1 MPLFKGTGAGAVR
14 LLVMVL
20 AVGAKAFMPGP
31 AYPSLSQTKPR
42 GLRLV
47 QKTSPSVRAVGYT
60 FLSAQMKGPSDEE
73 SPPQKTRTR
82 RLTPSF
88 GEAMSSQDFCGV
100 IVTPATGAP
109 KQAPGSAKQ
118 ASEGARTDKQVTEV
132 TEVEKGQ
139 RMEATEVEQKNAKK
153 DAGGGRAQLG
163 QENESAEAA
172 LGTEGTLTGAT
183 RLIQQGYAALQR
195 GRPQD
200 GLDLALQARSILQ
213 EELLAP
219 PGDEAECVAKAEELE
234 RKCARVNNLYASGK
248 QALSAAQTALD
259 TGALDQA
266 RSECDKSIWD
276 YDAALEEGA
285 ADLGQPARDLL
296 IVINGKQAANGAR
309 AEAAGL
315 IQRGYAALQQGRPQD
330 GLDLALQARSILQ
343 ELLAPTGDDS
353 VDADVVAKAEELERK
368 CLLVRQL
375 YASGKQKLIM
385 AQAALDT
392 GALDQARRRC
402 DKSITDYDAALEE
415 GTADLGQPARDLLI
429 VINGKQAAKAQ
440 QRLEMKQV
448 PVVTKEAS
456 EAALGADKALT
467 DTQRAEAAGVK
478 DVTQEA
484 SEAALGAD
492 GAMADI
498 QREAAA
504 AAGEQRT
511 ATEAS
516 GAAVGGDVFTQFFFD
531 KVCMFVT
538 AGPVKHSKEQKSESK
553 EI

>member
-47 QKTSPSVRAVGYT
+47 QKTRPSVRAVGYT

-100 IVTPATGAP
+100 IVTRTPATGAP

-219 PGDEAECVAKAEELE
+219 PGDEAEC
-234 RKCARVNNLYASGK
+234 
-248 QALSAAQTALD
+248 
-259 TGALDQA
+259 
-266 RSECDKSIWD
+266 
-276 YDAALEEGA
+276 
-285 ADLGQPARDLL
+285 
-296 IVINGKQAANGAR
+296 
-309 AEAAGL
+309 
-315 IQRGYAALQQGRPQD
+315 
-330 GLDLALQARSILQ
+330 
-343 ELLAPTGDDS
+343 
-353 VDADVVAKAEELERK
+353 VAKAEELERK

-504 AAGEQRT
+504 GEQRT